1 MSTPDPEVRLLTEQT
16 QRLLAEAEL
25 ANVRLQVHIDQLS
38 NLIKTLARAEAKGG
52 L

>member
-1 MSTPDPEVRLLTEQT
+1 MSTPDPEVLKLTEQT

-25 ANVRLQVHIDQLS
+25 ANARLQVHVDQLS
-38 NLIKTLARAEAKGG
+38 SLIKALARAEAKGG